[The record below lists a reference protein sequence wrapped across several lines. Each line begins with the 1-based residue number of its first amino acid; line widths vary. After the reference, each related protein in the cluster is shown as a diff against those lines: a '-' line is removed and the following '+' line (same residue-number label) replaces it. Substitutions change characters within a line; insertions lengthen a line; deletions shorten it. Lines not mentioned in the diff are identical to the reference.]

1 MQLVGFGLGYRVGT
15 QPSTRGRLTFNE
27 PGNFCFLGY
36 ATGVMAPFLKDA
48 GGAAGWQCSLHVLQ
62 ARCLN
67 RGPAPLAAPAWPH
80 ACQSLVTL
88 LSGGLCRNRPCSR
101 ASPPRT
107 RASRGNGRGQACA
120 PSLAGRLLAR
130 LTAARGCQAHAEAVA
145 RFRRIVPGGKISMA
159 LDSARS

>member
-1 MQLVGFGLGYRVGT
+1 
-15 QPSTRGRLTFNE
+15 
-27 PGNFCFLGY
+27 
-36 ATGVMAPFLKDA
+36 MAPFLKDA
-48 GGAAGWQCSLHVLQ
+48 SGGAGWQCSLHVLQ
-62 ARCLN
+62 ARRAG

-88 LSGGLCRNRPCSR
+88 LSGGLCRNRPCSPTSTLYVR
-101 ASPPRT
+101 ASL
-107 RASRGNGRGQACA
+107 GNGR
-120 PSLAGRLLAR
+120 AGAGSVRRAWLGVLLAR